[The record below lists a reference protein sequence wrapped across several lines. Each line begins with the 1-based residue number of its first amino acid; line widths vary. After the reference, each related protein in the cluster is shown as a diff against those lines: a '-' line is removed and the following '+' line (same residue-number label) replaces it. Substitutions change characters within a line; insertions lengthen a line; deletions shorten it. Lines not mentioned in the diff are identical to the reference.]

1 MAGLVLKGL
10 EGIMTGST
18 LGTIVSIVVVVIV
31 LMAGIAVVFYAD
43 SHPEWRHRAPSRHG
57 IAGPAARPAVP
68 HQEESPGLAARD
80 TEASA
85 AAGQDPGAPA
95 RPQTGIYAGRARAD
109 LFRAAASAVRCLT
122 AE

>member
-1 MAGLVLKGL
+1 VAALVVKGL

-18 LGTIVSIVVVVIV
+18 LGIIVSIVVVVIV
-31 LMAGIAVVFYAD
+31 LVAWIAVVFYAD
-43 SHPEWRHRAPSRHG
+43 AHPEWRHRAPSRHG
-57 IAGPAARPAVP
+57 LAGPAARPAVP

-109 LFRAAASAVRCLT
+109 LFRAAASAV
-122 AE
+122 

>member
-1 MAGLVLKGL
+1 
-10 EGIMTGST
+10 MTGST

-31 LMAGIAVVFYAD
+31 LVAGIAVVFYAD
-43 SHPEWRHRAPSRHG
+43 AHPEWRHRAPSRHG
-57 IAGPAARPAVP
+57 IAGPPAVP

-85 AAGQDPGAPA
+85 AAEQDPGALA

-109 LFRAAASAVRCLT
+109 LFRAAASAVRRLT